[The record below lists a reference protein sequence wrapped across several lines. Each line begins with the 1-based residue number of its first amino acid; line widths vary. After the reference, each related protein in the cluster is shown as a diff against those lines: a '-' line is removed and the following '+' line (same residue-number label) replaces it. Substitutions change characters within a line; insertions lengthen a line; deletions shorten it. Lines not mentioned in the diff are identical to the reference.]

1 MNFRITYIFLSIL
14 LANCSVGPAKYISN
28 DTPDETPYIDI
39 LSENNYLV
47 TIRHNPAGEKI
58 ALRYAYEKCES
69 FGKKPVY
76 QESPKQYGSQI
87 VSTWK
92 CVDLD
97 FL

>member
-1 MNFRITYIFLSIL
+1 MNFRVTYVFLSIL
-14 LANCSVGPAKYISN
+14 LANCSVGPAEYKSN
-28 DTPDETPYIDI
+28 DTPGETPHIEI
-39 LSENNYLV
+39 LSENSYLV
-47 TIRHNPAGEKI
+47 TIRHNKAGERI

-76 QESPKQYGSQI
+76 QESPIQYRSQH